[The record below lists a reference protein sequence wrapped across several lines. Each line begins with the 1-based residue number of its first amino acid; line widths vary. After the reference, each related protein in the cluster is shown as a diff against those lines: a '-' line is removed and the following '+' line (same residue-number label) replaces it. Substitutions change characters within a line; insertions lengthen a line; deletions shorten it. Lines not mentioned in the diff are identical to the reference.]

1 MNGYQ
6 KSNPITEV
14 SSLPIIIQSNNLLI
28 ENERQS
34 SINNQSDDVDIDEIE
49 LSSDD
54 DDDNDRTAIAER
66 SMIDELATSS
76 NLVNDEDESTY
87 DEQMETNESSSIPP
101 LPLDVSNSNDR
112 DLYDN
117 VSSSSISNQSTF
129 DTRLSAEEQ
138 ATIRYIYYFLL
149 VNNEKRTSFLV
160 PMVNQCH
167 QIFDLMRV

>member
-76 NLVNDEDESTY
+76 NLVNDEVFHHYLSMY
-87 DEQMETNESSSIPP
+87 QIQMIE
-101 LPLDVSNSNDR
+101 
-112 DLYDN
+112 
-117 VSSSSISNQSTF
+117 
-129 DTRLSAEEQ
+129 
-138 ATIRYIYYFLL
+138 IYM
-149 VNNEKRTSFLV
+149 T
-160 PMVNQCH
+160 M
-167 QIFDLMRV
+167 